1 MVLWCQCSV
10 DQENYQ
16 MDEMN
21 GVMSVRLLLG
31 CSLFECTLY
40 CTLYCMLS
48 FLYAG
53 LRRQQRQLT
62 ICTQCLHGRQV
73 SNHITEVKTNYCH
86 AMQDVPAIPFHINMK
101 SCQYC
106 HRPKCQWTIKSNQKS
121 ITSQTIQPIIQ
132 INNK

>member
-16 MDEMN
+16 TDEMN
-21 GVMSVRLLLG
+21 GVLNVRMPDSDWALAYLN
-31 CSLFECTLY
+31 TLY
-40 CTLYCMLS
+40 TVVYVAD
-48 FLYAG
+48 LYAG